1 MRRKFVAQTQ
11 WLSGG
16 GVLYLLAQGCNLA
29 DQLVDL
35 LLLAKDREV
44 ELINHV
50 FGIADLHFK
59 IVQARFHDGF
69 LFFLIT
75 PVAQRFFCFWQR
87 PVIGAW
93 LAEQGASGTEQK
105 YNND

>member
-1 MRRKFVAQTQ
+1 MRWKFVAQAQ
-11 WLSGG
+11 LLGGG
-16 GVLYLLAQGCNLA
+16 GVLYLFAQGRDLT

-59 IVQARFHDGF
+59 IVQA
-69 LFFLIT
+69 
-75 PVAQRFFCFWQR
+75 
-87 PVIGAW
+87 
-93 LAEQGASGTEQK
+93 
-105 YNND
+105 